1 MLNSTKTFLGHAKL
15 ARTRALARAVHSLRI
30 TDGNKKKLDWT
41 EIGAA
46 QDALLLELQ
55 AMFWDG
61 VQHELKDMIR
71 TLREWRSEELKDVGL
86 EDEKNEN
93 IYGFDTFVDQVIE
106 SSREFSV
113 QYGSCRCYSYRVGR
127 RADRKQQKKRPAAC

>member
-1 MLNSTKTFLGHAKL
+1 M
-15 ARTRALARAVHSLRI
+15 RI

-46 QDALLLELQ
+46 QDVLLLELQ

>member
-1 MLNSTKTFLGHAKL
+1 M
-15 ARTRALARAVHSLRI
+15 RI
-30 TDGNKKKLDWT
+30 TDGNRKKLDWA

-46 QDALLLELQ
+46 QDVLLLELQ

-61 VQHELKDMIR
+61 VQRELKEIIR
-71 TLREWRSEELKDVGL
+71 TLREWRSEELKDIVL

-93 IYGFDTFVDQVIE
+93 IYGFETFIDQVIE

-113 QYGSCRCYSYRVGR
+113 QYGLCWLCSYRTKV
-127 RADRKQQKKRPAAC
+127 RAD